1 MPLWEI
7 VELLKRELNLK
18 GNSAD
23 VVAESCAQLNV
34 ADEGSLVDRAERCRG
49 VLCGARGGARVVP
62 AVEAD
67 VVAAGGDAAVVA
79 APARGAGVAAELMA
93 RGGAATSRYVA
104 AEAHA
109 GCYLG
114 TCCLCCGYSYLNAVG
129 SDAFNETFFLCC
141 SCPIVQRWE
150 RVPVDTY
157 QRDGSPNWF
166 RNIDDLW
173 LYKHLDTRDA
183 HHENR
188 GYCGLRVRTFE

>member
-67 VVAAGGDAAVVA
+67 VVAAGVVA
-79 APARGAGVAAELMA
+79 APAHGAGVATPTAAMMRTKLRTLMSDSSDMW
-93 RGGAATSRYVA
+93 RWCTGVPNNAAPGVS
-104 AEAHA
+104 
-109 GCYLG
+109 
-114 TCCLCCGYSYLNAVG
+114 
-129 SDAFNETFFLCC
+129 
-141 SCPIVQRWE
+141 
-150 RVPVDTY
+150 
-157 QRDGSPNWF
+157 
-166 RNIDDLW
+166 
-173 LYKHLDTRDA
+173 
-183 HHENR
+183 
-188 GYCGLRVRTFE
+188 